1 MSRMRLLNN
10 IISKSANQVEG
21 FCIAKNVQV
30 KSNAKGSDYLD
41 LILGDA
47 DGEINAKLWDYDP
60 AVHGTYKADCVIKVR
75 GTVSIFR
82 DAEQLK
88 IERIRNLHPDE
99 DVDMSA
105 LVPCAPF
112 DSEYMYSKVWDCT
125 EKFKCEELKLLTQYF
140 LTKHRDLLICYPAAL
155 KVHHAQRGG
164 LLYHISTML
173 DAAQAICGVYGALYP
188 SLNSELVF
196 AGIILHDIAKMKEL
210 EVGSLGLARG
220 YSAHGQLL
228 GHITIGV
235 SMVATAAVELG
246 ISEKTELLL
255 EHILLSHH
263 GEPDYGSPRYPM
275 FPEAEIVREL
285 DNLDAKLFT
294 MFAAISG
301 VNEEEFTER
310 LWSLDNRQLYNH
322 GNL

>member
-1 MSRMRLLNN
+1 
-10 IISKSANQVEG
+10 
-21 FCIAKNVQV
+21 
-30 KSNAKGSDYLD
+30 
-41 LILGDA
+41 
-47 DGEINAKLWDYDP
+47 
-60 AVHGTYKADCVIKVR
+60 
-75 GTVSIFR
+75 
-82 DAEQLK
+82 
-88 IERIRNLHPDE
+88 
-99 DVDMSA
+99 
-105 LVPCAPF
+105 
-112 DSEYMYSKVWDCT
+112 
-125 EKFKCEELKLLTQYF
+125 
-140 LTKHRDLLICYPAAL
+140 
-155 KVHHAQRGG
+155 
-164 LLYHISTML
+164 ML

-246 ISEKTELLL
+246 TSEKTELLL